1 MYAVIV
7 SDQNGCQVID
17 SVTVLEPPLLAIGS
31 MSQDSVSCNGL
42 SDGTATAN
50 NITGGTGSYTYLW
63 SDGQTTNPATG
74 LGIGAYT
81 ITVTD
86 QNGCQV
92 SDNVT
97 VLEPPLLAIGS
108 MSQDS
113 VSCNGLSDG
122 TATAN
127 NITGGTGSYTY
138 LWDASSGSQTTN
150 PATGLGIGTYTITV
164 TDQNG
169 CQVSDNVTVLEPPL
183 LAIGSMSQDLSLIHI

>member
-1 MYAVIV
+1 
-7 SDQNGCQVID
+7 
-17 SVTVLEPPLLAIGS
+17 

-42 SDGTATAN
+42 FDGTATAN
-50 NITGGTGSYTYLW
+50 NITGGTGSYNYLW
-63 SDGQTTNPATG
+63 DASSGSQTTNPATG
-74 LGIGAYT
+74 LGIGPYT

-97 VLEPPLLAIGS
+97 VLEPPLLTIGS

-113 VSCNGLSDG
+113 VSCNGLFDG

-127 NITGGTGSYTY
+127 NITGGTGSYNV

-150 PATGLGIGTYTITV
+150 PATGLGILTYTITV

-183 LAIGSMSQDLSLIHI
+183 LTIGSMSQDSVSCNGLFDGTATANNITGGTGSYNY